1 MGKVR
6 TKILA
11 LLVVV
16 LTWSFSSPVVWAQQ
30 REPVITVRY
39 GKTAKTYTREQ
50 LLAMATEM
58 LPNLKGTRKKPAI
71 PLETILFKDTG
82 ITRDRV
88 ERVFL
93 IGKKSTI
100 LRGNDLAYLNRLVLA
115 TGPDKDG
122 KPHMWALAPKDEETY
137 KAVRA
142 HIGSRRKG
150 GIYRI
155 DIHLKGDVVQE
166 Q

>member
-39 GKTAKTYTREQ
+39 GKTAKTYTHDQ

>member
-6 TKILA
+6 TTILA

-39 GKTAKTYTREQ
+39 GKAARTYTREQ
-50 LLAMATEM
+50 LLALATET
-58 LPNLKGTRKKPAI
+58 LPNMKGTRKKPAI
-71 PLETILFKDTG
+71 PFETILFKDTR
-82 ITRDRV
+82 ITRDKV
-88 ERVFL
+88 ERVIL
-93 IGKKSTI
+93 IGKKTTI
-100 LRGNDLAYLNRLVLA
+100 LRGNDLAYLNRLVLV
-115 TGPDKDG
+115 TGADKDG

-137 KAVRA
+137 KAVSA
-142 HIGSRRKG
+142 HMGSRRKG

-155 DIHLKGDVVQE
+155 DIHLKGDVE
-166 Q
+166 

>member
-30 REPVITVRY
+30 MEPVITVRY

-71 PLETILFKDTG
+71 PLETILFKDAG

-122 KPHMWALAPKDEETY
+122 TPHMWALAPKDEETY

-142 HIGSRRKG
+142 HMGSRRKG

>member
-1 MGKVR
+1 
-6 TKILA
+6 
-11 LLVVV
+11 
-16 LTWSFSSPVVWAQQ
+16 
-30 REPVITVRY
+30 
-39 GKTAKTYTREQ
+39 
-50 LLAMATEM
+50 MATETI
-58 LPNLKGTRKKPAI
+58 PNMKRTRKKPAV
-71 PLETILFKDTG
+71 PLDTLLSKTTG
-82 ITRDRV
+82 LTPDKV

-115 TGPDKDG
+115 SGLDKDG

-137 KAVRA
+137 RAVSA
-142 HIGSRRKG
+142 HMGSRRKG

-155 DIHLKGDVVQE
+155 DIHLKAGGAQE